1 MFKKM
6 VKIYKKTPGDE
17 VFLVK
22 LQAVTYNFLENDSI
36 ARVSRRFYKNS
47 QSSFSVKSLLTT
59 TSVAIHY

>member
-36 ARVSRRFYKNS
+36 ARVSRRFYRNS

>member
-36 ARVSRRFYKNS
+36 ARVSRRFYRNS
-47 QSSFSVKSLLTT
+47 QSIFSVKSLLTT